1 MGKRILT
8 TKDYHPPETPVQFSG
23 VLVAKE
29 WDKKQPCIIMYFD
42 DIEDDSM
49 HYALR
54 SWWRPAGDDR
64 GNYHIPGY
72 DGEIQE
78 LELGSVVHCV
88 CDFTKSGKIGWKQAL
103 VFPDKVNLKE

>member
-29 WDKKQPCIIMYFD
+29 WDKKQPCIIKYFD

-88 CDFTKSGKIGWKQAL
+88 CDFAKSGKIGWKQAL
-103 VFPDKVNLKE
+103 VFPDKVNLND

>member
-1 MGKRILT
+1 MGKRKLT
-8 TKDYHPPETPVQFSG
+8 TKDYHPPKEPVQFTG

-42 DIEDDSM
+42 DYDDKNA

-54 SWWRPAGDDR
+54 AWWRPTGDKR
-64 GNYHIPGY
+64 GNYGIPGY
-72 DGEIQE
+72 DGEIHE

-88 CDFTKSGKIGWKQAL
+88 CDKTRIGRIGWKQAL
-103 VFPDKVNLKE
+103 VFQEKVDIVE